1 LNARRRPAS
10 KYGAA
15 VPRPRRK
22 ICSEEQPMTE
32 ETLLADRPSAE
43 SPREGAAG
51 SAPLIELRHTSKS
64 YSSADGGAPVT
75 VLDDL
80 NLEIRDGEMLAL
92 LGQSGS
98 GKSTV
103 LRLMAGLTEPTQGA
117 VLSHGSPL
125 RGVNRRLAIVFQSFA
140 LYPWLTVQENVQ
152 VGLIQ
157 RRLDA
162 REEQEEI
169 ARALELIG
177 LTGYENAYP
186 KQLSGGMRQRVGFAR
201 ALVAQPEVLCMD
213 EPFSALDV
221 LTAENLRT
229 QVVDLWR
236 GAGHAGLK
244 SIFLVTHNIA
254 EAVFIATRIVI
265 ISSHPGRVR
274 NVIVNP
280 LPYPRDINSPQ
291 FAALVDQVHAA
302 ITALVLPDEP
312 ASARGAEAG
321 RLGAAGA
328 GAPEAPP
335 SAPAR
340 VEAIPNAPVETIVGL
355 LEILEDSQETIN
367 VFDLSARIGK
377 EFGETIAIVKAA
389 EMLSLVDTPKDD
401 VIMTEV
407 GWYFLAAPPTVRKTL
422 FRQAIMK
429 LRLFQMLGARLN
441 GSPDGR
447 VDADEILNE
456 LGTLLPYD
464 QPTKLFQTLIAWG
477 RYAEL
482 VDFDQNANAVY
493 LHQAG
498 ESDDADA

>member
-1 LNARRRPAS
+1 MP
-10 KYGAA
+10 
-15 VPRPRRK
+15 V
-22 ICSEEQPMTE
+22 
-32 ETLLADRPSAE
+32 ETLLAEGPRPETA
-43 SPREGAAG
+43 PG
-51 SAPLIELRHTSKS
+51 SAPLIELRHASKS
-64 YSSADGGAPVT
+64 YSGADGAAPVT
-75 VLDDL
+75 VLDDI
-80 NLEIRDGEMLAL
+80 NLEVRDGEMLAL

-98 GKSTV
+98 GKSTI

-125 RGVNRRLAIVFQSFA
+125 EGVNRRLAIVFQSFA

-162 REEQEEI
+162 RTAQEETD
-169 ARALELIG
+169 RALELIG

-236 GAGHAGLK
+236 GSGHAGLK

-274 NVIVNP
+274 TVIVNP
-280 LPYPRDINSPQ
+280 LPYPRDVNSRQ

-312 ASARGAEAG
+312 TEAG
-321 RLGAAGA
+321 RRAGVEVGPAVTTAEGARGL
-328 GAPEAPP
+328 APAPTT
-335 SAPAR
+335 AR
-340 VEAIPNAPVETIVGL
+340 VETIPNAPVETIVGL
-355 LEILEDSQETIN
+355 LEILEDSQETMN
-367 VFDLSARIGK
+367 VFDLSARIGR

-389 EMLSLVDTPKDD
+389 EMLGLIDTPKDD
-401 VIMTEV
+401 VIMTEA
-407 GWYFLAAPPTVRKTL
+407 GWYFLAAPATVRKTF

-429 LRLFQMLGARLN
+429 LRLFQMLTARLEAE
-441 GSPDGR
+441 PDGR
-447 VDADEILNE
+447 VDASIVLDE
-456 LGTLLPYD
+456 LGALLPYD
-464 QPTKLFQTLIAWG
+464 QPPKLFQTLIAWG

-482 VDFDQNANAVY
+482 VDFDQNANVVY
-493 LHQAG
+493 LHEAS
-498 ESDDADA
+498 ESDDENAAEASP